1 MLDAALSGAAK
12 EQLAAEV
19 IFLTHTEELHEVNL
33 LWHPKGE
40 RLLWRP
46 DIQEQKTS
54 QASGDRVL
62 RYEKGLKRRLVREFT
77 DLLNVWLPYCEIRY
91 AF

>member
-1 MLDAALSGAAK
+1 MLDAALSEAAK
-12 EQLAAEV
+12 KQLAAEV
-19 IFLTHTEELHEVNL
+19 IFLTHTEELHDVNL
-33 LWHPKGE
+33 SWHPKGE

-46 DIQEQKTS
+46 DIQELKIS

-62 RYEKGLKRRLVREFT
+62 RYKKGLKRGLVREFKE
-77 DLLNVWLPYCEIRY
+77 LLNARLPYCETRY